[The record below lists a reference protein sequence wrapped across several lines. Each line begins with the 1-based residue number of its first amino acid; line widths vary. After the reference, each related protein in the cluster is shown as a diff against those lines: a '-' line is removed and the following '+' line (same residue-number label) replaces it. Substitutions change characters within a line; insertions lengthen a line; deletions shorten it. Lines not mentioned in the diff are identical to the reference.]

1 MTTNTLPAIATT
13 VEGAQAD
20 FVHEFSSIDT
30 TYRNGFARSSVFV
43 CTCGR
48 TITGSSPE
56 TTHRNF
62 EKHVKSEAEK
72 AARKGDRY
80 RALYA
85 DRGWNFSVVVAPV
98 GDTRKGSQKR
108 LPIEGFSEEDA
119 VANVTVP
126 EGFEVVRV
134 DRRTRAK

>member
-1 MTTNTLPAIATT
+1 MTTTLPAIATT

-48 TITGSSPE
+48 AVTGSSPE

-62 EKHVKSEAEK
+62 EKHVKSEAAK
-72 AARKGDRY
+72 AAKQGDRY

-108 LPIEGFSEEDA
+108 LPVVAFDEADA
-119 VANVTVP
+119 VAHVTIP
-126 EGFEVVRV
+126 DGFDVVRV
-134 DRRTRAK
+134 DRRTRTK